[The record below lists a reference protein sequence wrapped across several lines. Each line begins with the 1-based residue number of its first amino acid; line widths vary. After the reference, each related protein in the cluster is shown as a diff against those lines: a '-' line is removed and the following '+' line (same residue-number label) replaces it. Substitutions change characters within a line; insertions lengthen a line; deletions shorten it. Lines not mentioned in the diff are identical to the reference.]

1 MKIVFKVLDTE
12 TYLDM
17 YPAHGRMDTG
27 KQPPLPPA
35 NSDGATKAM
44 VSMPKL
50 ERSVTVGVT
59 SVIPVSDSGVGVV
72 GVRSNLLCLS
82 IVLTLL

>member
-1 MKIVFKVLDTE
+1 MKILFKVLDTE

-17 YPAHGRMDTG
+17 YPKHGHMDTVP
-27 KQPPLPPA
+27 QA

-72 GVRSNLLCLS
+72 GVGSNLLCLS